1 MALNKQNMRADCP
14 KDKLE
19 FKIFFKHC
27 IGSIFHLFPMKE
39 DGGHAHNIA
48 KRNPLPQ
55 LVIDS
60 PDQECVFLNNLHTA
74 CLRYPFIHLGEET
87 KWTNVS
93 CLRKQHDSKA

>member
-1 MALNKQNMRADCP
+1 MRADCP

-48 KRNPLPQ
+48 KGNPLPQ

-60 PDQECVFLNNLHTA
+60 PAQECVSLSTTFTQHASGTHLYTWVKRQSGVTFL
-74 CLRYPFIHLGEET
+74 
-87 KWTNVS
+87 V
-93 CLRKQHDSKA
+93 

>member
-1 MALNKQNMRADCP
+1 MRADCP

-48 KRNPLPQ
+48 KGNPLPEV
-55 LVIDS
+55 VIDS
-60 PDQECVFLNNLHTA
+60 LLKSVSFSTTFTQHASGNHLYTWVKRQSGVTFL
-74 CLRYPFIHLGEET
+74 
-87 KWTNVS
+87 V
-93 CLRKQHDSKA
+93 

>member
-39 DGGHAHNIA
+39 NGGHAHNIA
-48 KRNPLPQ
+48 KENPLPQ
-55 LVIDS
+55 VVIDRAA
-60 PDQECVFLNNLHTA
+60 QETVSFSTTFTHHASGNHLYTWVKRQSGVTFL
-74 CLRYPFIHLGEET
+74 
-87 KWTNVS
+87 V
-93 CLRKQHDSKA
+93 

>member
-1 MALNKQNMRADCP
+1 MRADCP
-14 KDKLE
+14 KDKLD

-48 KRNPLPQ
+48 KGNPLPQ

-60 PDQECVFLNNLHTA
+60 LLKSVSLSTTFRQHASGTHLYTWVKRQSGLTFL
-74 CLRYPFIHLGEET
+74 
-87 KWTNVS
+87 V
-93 CLRKQHDSKA
+93 